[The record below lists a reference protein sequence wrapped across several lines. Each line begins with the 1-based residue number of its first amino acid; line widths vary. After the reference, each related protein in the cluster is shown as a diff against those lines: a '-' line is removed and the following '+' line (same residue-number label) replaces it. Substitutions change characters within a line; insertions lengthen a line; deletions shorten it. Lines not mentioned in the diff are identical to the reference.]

1 MFTLSWTIE
10 KELELNLYIMQAQFD
25 NKPSLS
31 GYTLKTSGPLA
42 GPWWRLAADK
52 RIVQI
57 SKIFSRNFFLFWNKK
72 PLEVSDNFHF
82 LCTVT
87 MVSCEQI
94 TKTRELPVE
103 NSSAGHS

>member
-42 GPWWRLAADK
+42 GL
-52 RIVQI
+52 
-57 SKIFSRNFFLFWNKK
+57 
-72 PLEVSDNFHF
+72 
-82 LCTVT
+82 
-87 MVSCEQI
+87 
-94 TKTRELPVE
+94 
-103 NSSAGHS
+103 